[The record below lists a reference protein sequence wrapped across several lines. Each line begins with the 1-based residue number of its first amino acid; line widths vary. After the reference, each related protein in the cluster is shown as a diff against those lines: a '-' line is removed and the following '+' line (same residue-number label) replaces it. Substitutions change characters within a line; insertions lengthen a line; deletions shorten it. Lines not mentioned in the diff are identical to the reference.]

1 MAVMRSPITF
11 RRNIMKIKSLVS
23 IVARAES
30 AKDRQAAVR
39 KSWSTSEA
47 EDRQRIAIDSQSL
60 LASLITEGRKRSKQ
74 LKEVLELVAC

>member
-1 MAVMRSPITF
+1 
-11 RRNIMKIKSLVS
+11 MKIKSLVS

-60 LASLITEGRKRSKQ
+60 LASLITEGQKRSKQ

>member
-1 MAVMRSPITF
+1 
-11 RRNIMKIKSLVS
+11 MKIKSLVS

-47 EDRQRIAIDSQSL
+47 EDRQRI
-60 LASLITEGRKRSKQ
+60 
-74 LKEVLELVAC
+74 EVLELVAC